1 MNNSQLILSICTR
14 CRDGREQDYQEVRG
28 GERMAKAILARQFAW
43 KDFSFEF
50 RGEAVDGSRGGT
62 RLAQSVVSQIE
73 VRTATELTLRGV
85 QCMSQCKRPYIAAF
99 CGHGRF
105 SYLFGDLDPE
115 MSSNVDALLEFPSIY
130 LTAPEGF
137 VERRNRPMPLQKGI
151 LARLPPPDST
161 SKNVFSFSS

>member
-1 MNNSQLILSICTR
+1 
-14 CRDGREQDYQEVRG
+14 
-28 GERMAKAILARQFAW
+28 MAKAILARQFAW

-50 RGEAVDGSRGGT
+50 RGVA
-62 RLAQSVVSQIE
+62 
-73 VRTATELTLRGV
+73 
-85 QCMSQCKRPYIAAF
+85 CMSQCKRPCIAAF

>member
-50 RGEAVDGSRGGT
+50 RGVA
-62 RLAQSVVSQIE
+62 
-73 VRTATELTLRGV
+73 
-85 QCMSQCKRPYIAAF
+85 CMSQCKRPCIAAF

-151 LARLPPPDST
+151 LARLPPPGST
-161 SKNVFSFSS
+161 SKNVFPFSS